1 VASRLTALRELGRR
15 GLSYVARHGLLASA
29 GRAASFLEDPRFPAR
44 ESYEKWRAGRPGAAG
59 AKASLAISV
68 LVPVR
73 DPPPDLL
80 DALARSVLEQDHRS
94 LQLVLADDGCEDPEV
109 LARLR
114 GLAEADERVVLVHA
128 GGQGSVGISAATNA
142 AAQAASGE
150 VLAFADHDDLL
161 APGVLGA
168 VARAY
173 EADPVL
179 ELAYTDE
186 DMLDGEGRRVAP
198 SFRPGPSPWLSL
210 GFNCACHLLT
220 LRRTLFDRVGGLRSA
235 FDGAQDHDLLLRAM
249 EQARRV
255 THLPGI
261 GYHWRRLPGSV
272 AFSSAA
278 KPWAYEAGRR
288 AILEG
293 CARRGLAVLGVDVTS
308 VPGVHRLEPAPDDL
322 PTVLVLHGPAAS
334 RTRWRRRLPASLPI
348 ADVSDGVWP
357 AAREGRLLVV
367 DARGRPD
374 AGPLARV
381 LAWCAQPGVLAVAGT
396 AVSGGRRWDA
406 GRALDRGGRAQAVLP
421 GTRAGAAGPGLLG
434 AALREVATGGEHLL
448 AVEGALV
455 PEELAGLPVRPRDV
469 LLLGPAAAAA
479 GSPMLHDPHAR
490 YDLGEGAGAHPQTVD
505 LSACGPWASIA
516 SRLPDDFWTADG
528 HDRYCPRVSLLAPL
542 GLPA

>member
-1 VASRLTALRELGRR
+1 VA
-15 GLSYVARHGLLASA
+15 ARVRS
-29 GRAASFLEDPRFPAR
+29 
-44 ESYEKWRAGRPGAAG
+44 
-59 AKASLAISV
+59 SLAISV

-80 DALARSVLEQDHRS
+80 DALARSVLQQDHRS
-94 LQLVLADDGCEDPEV
+94 VQLVLADDGCEDPEV

-114 GLAEADERVVLVHA
+114 GLAEADERVVVVDAA
-128 GGQGSVGISAATNA
+128 GQGDAGNPGSVGISAATNA
-142 AAQAASGE
+142 AAAAASGE

-161 APGVLGA
+161 ARGVLGA

-173 EADPVL
+173 EADPEL
-179 ELAYTDE
+179 ELASTDE
-186 DMLDGEGRRVAP
+186 DMLDGAGRRVAP
-198 SFRPGPSPWLSL
+198 SFRPWPSPWLSL

-220 LRRTLFDRVGGLRSA
+220 VRRSLFDRVGGLRSA
-235 FDGAQDHDLLLRAM
+235 FDGAQDHDLLLRAL

-255 THLPGI
+255 VHLPGI

-288 AILEG
+288 AILDA

-308 VPGVHRLEPAPDDL
+308 VPGVHRLEPAPAHDGR
-322 PTVLVLHGPAAS
+322 PTVLVLHGPEAS
-334 RTRWRRRLPASLPI
+334 RARWRRRLPVDLPV
-348 ADVSDGVWP
+348 AEVADGVWP
-357 AAREGRLLVV
+357 AARDARLLLV

-374 AGPLARV
+374 AAPLARV

-396 AVSGGRRWDA
+396 AVSGGRRLDA

-421 GTRAGAAGPGLLG
+421 GTPAGAAGPGLLG
-434 AALREVATGGEHLL
+434 AALREVAAGGEHLL

-455 PEELAGLPVRPRDV
+455 PEALVGLPVHPRDV

-490 YDLGEGAGAHPQTVD
+490 FELGEGAGVHAQTVD
-505 LSACGPWASIA
+505 LSACTEWAPIA
-516 SRLPDDFWTADG
+516 SRLPDGFWTAAG
-528 HDRYCPRVSLLAPL
+528 HDRHCPRVSLLAPL